1 MFKSRLYLDFDGVV
15 NADRLAFEDV
25 KNFNVKVKKRGGYGH
40 DTYSINYS
48 PFVVSELDRFR
59 KDYNVEL
66 VWLSTWN
73 ENLEVLRLPKHLNG
87 LAGGRVLNCVLPY
100 SSDITMREWTQW
112 KADALLSDQLN
123 DDTPFAWVDDE
134 AVSLHKKNVA
144 AATKLD
150 MPKYFLDPEGW
161 HGLRTLELKLLEKFF
176 KSVA

>member
-25 KNFNVKVKKRGGYGH
+25 KNFTIKVKKRHGYGH
-40 DTYSINYS
+40 DIYVIKYS

-59 KDYNVEL
+59 KDYDVEL

-73 ENLEVLRLPKHLNG
+73 ENLEVLRLPEYMGRLF
-87 LAGGRVLNCVLPY
+87 GGRVLNAVLPY
-100 SSDITMREWTQW
+100 SSDVTMREWTQW
-112 KADALLSDQLN
+112 KADALLKDQLN
-123 DDTPFAWVDDE
+123 DDTPFAWVDDD
-134 AVSLHKKNVA
+134 AVPLHKKNVA

-150 MPKYFLDPEGW
+150 MPKYFVDPPSWRGLWTLD
-161 HGLRTLELKLLEKFF
+161 LTLLEKFF